1 MKQSILFLL
10 ILSLFFSVQADPYE
24 DYENEDD
31 KTVTADPDREKM
43 ISDAKV
49 KLEISK
55 LTHTALG
62 HIKAKEWKNAEA
74 VTKQIF
80 ELSEVSVDY
89 FYLKG
94 NLSYCYGEYYAA
106 IGFLNTAL
114 KYNPNHEPSHF
125 LMGMIHSKRNEWD
138 KAIYSFDKAAQY
150 GSYNPYYRMNLAIS
164 YFQVDNFDKAAAE
177 ARKTLELKENY
188 LFAKIL
194 LIKSLMKVNKKE
206 AWFYTQG
213 LMEKNSDKPNV
224 YSLYI
229 QLLFEYKNNYP
240 EIIKELGKKNNLSLN
255 EKRYLAHSYFREND
269 LNRSLNL
276 FKQIIASERETEDD
290 QVIYMKILLQQG
302 KDAEAERYLISMIRS
317 NPSRKKHFTDIYQ
330 GLLDKR
336 DMVKGMYLP
345 IIVR

>member
-229 QLLFEYKNNYP
+229 QLCLSIK
-240 EIIKELGKKNNLSLN
+240 II
-255 EKRYLAHSYFREND
+255 
-269 LNRSLNL
+269 
-276 FKQIIASERETEDD
+276 
-290 QVIYMKILLQQG
+290 ILKL
-302 KDAEAERYLISMIRS
+302 
-317 NPSRKKHFTDIYQ
+317 
-330 GLLDKR
+330 
-336 DMVKGMYLP
+336 
-345 IIVR
+345 